1 VRQPA
6 HRRRLDYV
14 FVGSWHAH
22 PRARAEVRAATVVL
36 NAPVDDVWPSDHYGL
51 LVDLEVSVDA

>member
-1 VRQPA
+1 
-6 HRRRLDYV
+6 LDYV

-36 NAPVDDVWPSDHYGL
+36 NAAVDDVWPSDHYGL
-51 LVDLEVSVDA
+51 LVDLDVSVDV